1 MTHNPE
7 VFSAFLERQ
16 AEIFKQAGK
25 IELLS
30 MYDHQDAMGNKDYTP
45 DYTPQEIESFTETV
59 APHGDKVEAISL
71 SFNPALDDTGA
82 AALAGLVRACPN
94 ARSLQLSSTSLTAD
108 ALPTLSAALQD
119 CPNIYNL
126 TMDKALIGGR
136 GAGQKILDLINAN
149 PHITN
154 LDISGNPLTADDVAT
169 LAAGLADNR
178 SLHTL
183 HLGNTCA
190 EPAAQDALIDMMGK
204 NTYLT
209 TFTYDYEG
217 MGEAQAERFAQA
229 IRRSEN
235 PNYSYVRLHKRSAD
249 FAVDLTARSSEGL
262 THFQQAMA
270 AQPDCSQQSYAALAN
285 TERHLGYLTYIG
297 RVPGYEP
304 VLEGAQAYR
313 AFADTL
319 PDIDCSTPVT
329 VHDLLQPNDNGFAPL
344 DNPRLWHK
352 EEAVFS
358 ALEASGEELTPD
370 NLNRRSDKGTSLL
383 ESALLGGR
391 TGRVLGLLNDRGIR
405 LDEKLLLQANGEST
419 PLFDAIIEKGDGAKL
434 FTAQNWR
441 GGSSNGLDKA
451 MEKLPDEQRDAITN
465 RFQLRHAVQQN
476 EATVS
481 RGR

>member
-1 MTHNPE
+1 MAHNPE

-16 AEIFKQAGK
+16 AEIFKQAEK

-45 DYTPQEIESFTETV
+45 DYTPQEIESFAETV

-94 ARSLQLSSTSLTAD
+94 VRSLQLSSTSLTAE
-108 ALPTLSAALQD
+108 ALPELSAALQD

-126 TMDKALIGGR
+126 TLDKCLIGGSD
-136 GAGQKILDLINAN
+136 AGQKILDLVNAN

-154 LDISGNPLTADDVAT
+154 LDLSGNPLSAEDIAT
-169 LAAGLADNR
+169 LSAGLANNR
-178 SLHTL
+178 SIHTL

-190 EPAAQDALIDMMGK
+190 EPAAQDALIELIGQ

-209 TFTYDYEG
+209 TFSYDYEG
-217 MGEAQAERFAQA
+217 MGEAQAERFTQA

-270 AQPDCSQQSYAALAN
+270 AQPDCSQQSYATLAN

-297 RVPGYEP
+297 RVSGYEP
-304 VLEGAQAYR
+304 VQEGAQAYR

-319 PDIDCSTPVT
+319 PDIDCSAPVT
-329 VHDLLQPNDNGFAPL
+329 LHDLLQPNANGFAPL
-344 DNPRLWHK
+344 DNPRLWHE
-352 EEAVFS
+352 EEAVFA
-358 ALEASGEELTPD
+358 ALGASGQSLTID
-370 NLNRRSDKGTSLL
+370 SLSQCSEKGTSLL
-383 ESALLGGR
+383 DSALLGGR
-391 TGRVLGLLNDRGIR
+391 TGRVISLLNDRGIQ
-405 LDEKLLLQANGEST
+405 LDDKLLLQADGEAT
-419 PLFDAIIEKGDGAKL
+419 PLFNAIIEKGDGAKL
-434 FTAQNWR
+434 FTPQNWR
-441 GGSSNGLDKA
+441 NSTIGALDKA
-451 MEKLPDEQRDAITN
+451 MEKLPDTQRDAVTN

-481 RGR
+481 HGR